1 MGDNDLSLF
10 ASSQLKY
17 LRQQVDR
24 LQDEQYRRDALPNTK
39 RDLFAAREE
48 LDNFVKELRKA
59 GHKI

>member
-1 MGDNDLSLF
+1 MGDDDLGMF
-10 ASSQLKY
+10 APSQLKY

-24 LQDEQYRRDALPNTK
+24 LQDEQYRRDALPTVK

-48 LDNFVKELRKA
+48 LDNFVRDLRKA